1 MENAVGLNK
10 TRPGKLSFNTV
21 NQYINQLHLMFKYCE
36 NFFLS
41 NPNLLIEQTDI
52 SKKMTVNWG
61 EQYDIEQLL
70 EHAIVH
76 ILRHR
81 RQIENFIKM
90 QGEQINELK

>member
-1 MENAVGLNK
+1 
-10 TRPGKLSFNTV
+10 
-21 NQYINQLHLMFKYCE
+21 MFKYCE
-36 NFFLS
+36 NFFRG

-61 EQYDIEQLL
+61 QQYDIEQLL

-76 ILRHR
+76 IFRHR

-90 QGEQINELK
+90 QDEQINELK